1 MLQGRAVTT
10 SPRCGGAMT
19 DSPVYVGI
27 DVSKTQVDVAVR
39 PTGEAWSGPIT
50 DSDLPHLVTRLQG
63 VRPALVVLEATGGY
77 EVPVVSALA
86 AAGLPVVVV
95 NPRQVRDFAKAC
107 GVLAKTDALDAGVLA
122 LFADRV
128 RPDVRPLPDE
138 ALAGLTALVARRRQ
152 LSDMLVAERLRRAQM
167 RDQAVRRDISQHIR
181 WLERRLTQT
190 TRDIGRLLETTPAW
204 RVTDNLLKSVPGI
217 GPATSATLIAELP
230 ELGQLTRREIAA
242 LVGVAPFNCD
252 SGTLAGARHI
262 WGGRA
267 TVRGALYM
275 ATLVAT
281 RFNPVIRRFYLRLL
295 GAGKRKKVAL
305 VAAMRKLLTILNAMV
320 KHQQSWNTA
329 ADAACPLDT

>member
-1 MLQGRAVTT
+1 
-10 SPRCGGAMT
+10 MT

-50 DSDLPHLVTRLQG
+50 DAELPQLVTRLQG
-63 VRPALVVLEATGGY
+63 MRPALIVLEATGGY

-86 AAGLPVVVV
+86 AVGLPVVVV

-107 GVLAKTDALDAGVLA
+107 GVLAKTDALDASVLA

-181 WLERRLTQT
+181 WLERRPVSYTHLT
-190 TRDIGRLLETTPAW
+190 
-204 RVTDNLLKSVPGI
+204 
-217 GPATSATLIAELP
+217 LP
-230 ELGQLTRREIAA
+230 TNRE
-242 LVGVAPFNCD
+242 V
-252 SGTLAGARHI
+252 
-262 WGGRA
+262 
-267 TVRGALYM
+267 
-275 ATLVAT
+275 
-281 RFNPVIRRFYLRLL
+281 
-295 GAGKRKKVAL
+295 
-305 VAAMRKLLTILNAMV
+305 
-320 KHQQSWNTA
+320 
-329 ADAACPLDT
+329 